1 MAYSPFSSSS
11 AFNVPLIK
19 HDVFVSFRGIDI
31 RTSFLSHLTKD
42 LHRNQIDFFV
52 DDEKL
57 HPGDEISPT
66 LLRAIEQSYIS
77 LVIFSKHYAS
87 SRWCME
93 ELVKIIECMEQYKRI
108 VIPVFYNV
116 DPSHVR
122 HQKGILAEAFDVHKE
137 RYEEEIMQSWKSVLK
152 KTANLSGIHYPSKY
166 RNESELIQDIVKN
179 ISEKLS
185 HLFSN
190 APQDLVGIDEHFK
203 FLQPLMAMESDEV
216 RTVGIWG
223 MGGIG
228 KTTIARAIFDRYAS
242 RYEGC
247 CFLQNVREESQKS
260 GKHSLYEK
268 LISELLEGEH
278 LVKGSA
284 HERSMYVKRKLS
296 RKKVLIV
303 LDDVDALDKLDYL
316 TREAI
321 CLGAGSRV
329 IVTTRDEQVLI
340 AARVHAI
347 YKVQELSFKSSLE
360 LFCLKAFHKSYPEH
374 GYEELSKMAV
384 NYTKGNPLALK
395 VLGSFL
401 HSRSIKEWKSAL
413 KKLRV
418 HPNVEIYNVLKLSY
432 DGLDDSDKNIFLD
445 IAFFFRGAY
454 KDNVIRFLDSCD
466 FFGDIGISTLE
477 RKALITIFSDRI
489 EMHDLIQQ
497 MGWEVVRQESN
508 KDPGK
513 LTRINKPEDFCN
525 LLKNSEEKSLVEG
538 IMIDLSQI
546 GDLHLNADTL
556 TNMPRLRFLKFYDP
570 SDQRQSKVYI
580 PTTLDPF
587 PAKLSYLEWNSCP
600 LNYLPL
606 RFCAEKL
613 VELRMPYSQTS
624 KLWDGAQN
632 LVNLTRLEL
641 GGCKKL
647 VELPDFSK
655 ATKLISIDL
664 CNCEK
669 LCQLHPSILSIQ
681 TLEGLF
687 LDGCKKLKS
696 VKSNIYLKSLK
707 VLGVQKC
714 SSLEEFSVSSEK
726 LTTSYFS
733 LLRIKSLPHEF
744 YCSTYLVCLVLWDCR
759 ELIELPHHIKTL
771 SSLLT
776 LDVSGCCSLRSIP
789 ELPPSIQVLLANGC
803 TSLERI
809 FSLKA
814 AFSLNRRQISF
825 ENCVKLEEESLND
838 ITEDAHLT
846 ILKNVLFSLTGHY
859 PMINYY
865 HYPRMDGRICYPG
878 YKVPEWFGC
887 QTTEASIT
895 IELDQPYYHLLGFI
909 FCCVVSQNIPPPYFN
924 KWGVLNIRCEYSH
937 FGDDVKHTFLIIRQI
952 FVPGRRRNSEDHVF
966 IWTYQFPDEDMF
978 REIEMCDD
986 DDSTSN
992 QKMSFRFSVDRPEY
1006 EKRVEERKKQV
1017 FIKGCGVLPM
1027 YASTVVDVIQKLELE
1042 FNLQL
1047 NPHHHNSITRQSM
1060 DALKSKMIRM
1070 IKGKSH
1076 RLLKK

>member
-1 MAYSPFSSSS
+1 
-11 AFNVPLIK
+11 
-19 HDVFVSFRGIDI
+19 
-31 RTSFLSHLTKD
+31 
-42 LHRNQIDFFV
+42 
-52 DDEKL
+52 
-57 HPGDEISPT
+57 
-66 LLRAIEQSYIS
+66 
-77 LVIFSKHYAS
+77 
-87 SRWCME
+87 ME
-93 ELVKIIECMEQYKRI
+93 ELVKIIECMEQYERI

-122 HQKGILAEAFDVHKE
+122 YQKRTFAEAFDVHKE
-137 RYEEEIMQSWKSVLK
+137 RYEEKIMQNWKSVLK

-242 RYEGC
+242 RYESC
-247 CFLQNVREESQKS
+247 CFLENVREESQKS

-284 HERSMYVKRKLS
+284 HARSMYVKRKLS

-316 TREAI
+316 TTEAI

-329 IVTTRDEQVLI
+329 IVTTRDEQILI
-340 AARVHAI
+340 AKGVDKR
-347 YKVQELSFKSSLE
+347 YKVWGLSFDSSLE
-360 LFCLKAFHKSYPEH
+360 LFCLKAFHKSCPEN
-374 GYEELSKMAV
+374 GYRELSKMAV

-401 HSRSIKEWKSAL
+401 HSRSIKEWESAL

-418 HPNVEIYNVLKLSY
+418 HPNVDIYNVLKLSY
-432 DGLDDSDKNIFLD
+432 DGLDDSEKNIFLD
-445 IAFFFRGAY
+445 IAFFFRGEY
-454 KDNVIRFLDSCD
+454 KGNVISFLDSCG
-466 FFGDIGISTLE
+466 FYGDIGISTLE
-477 RKALITIFSDRI
+477 RKALITIFGNRI
-489 EMHDLIQQ
+489 GMHDLIQQ
-497 MGWEVVRQESN
+497 MGWEVVRRESN
-508 KDPGK
+508 KDSGK
-513 LTRINKPEDFCN
+513 LTRINKAEDFCN

-546 GDLHLNADTL
+546 GDLHLNANTF
-556 TNMPRLRFLKFYDP
+556 TNMPRLRFLKLYAP

-587 PAKLSYLEWNSCP
+587 PAKVSYLEWNSCP
-600 LNYLPL
+600 LNSLPL

-613 VELRMPYSQTS
+613 VNLRMCNSQIS
-624 KLWDGAQN
+624 QLWDGAQD
-632 LVNLTRLEL
+632 LVNLIELNL
-641 GGCKKL
+641 GGCIKL
-647 VELPDFSK
+647 EELPDFSK
-655 ATKLISIDL
+655 ATKLKWL
-664 CNCEK
+664 NLWNCQN

-681 TLEGLF
+681 TLEVLS

-707 VLGVQKC
+707 ALGFQMC

-726 LTTSYFS
+726 LTISYFS
-733 LLRIKSLPHEF
+733 FSRFKSLPYEF
-744 YCSTYLVCLVLWDCR
+744 YCSTYLFRLCLLDCR

-771 SSLLT
+771 SKLVT
-776 LDVSGCCSLRSIP
+776 LDVRGCRSLRSIP
-789 ELPPSIQVLLANGC
+789 ELPPSIEVLLADEC

-809 FSLKA
+809 FSFKA
-814 AFSLNRRQISF
+814 VFSLNRRQISF

-846 ILKNVLFSLTGHY
+846 IFRNVLSFLTGQY
-859 PMINYY
+859 QMINYNEY
-865 HYPRMDGRICYPG
+865 RRMDGRICYPG

-895 IELDQPYYHLLGFI
+895 IELDQPYYQLLGFI
-909 FCCVVSQNIPPPYFN
+909 FCCVVSQNVPPPCFN
-924 KWGVLNIRCEYSH
+924 KWGTLNIRCEYGH
-937 FGDDVKHTFLIIRQI
+937 FGDDVKHTFQIKRQN
-952 FVPGRRRNSEDHVF
+952 FVPERRRNSEDRVF

-992 QKMSFRFSVDRPEY
+992 QKMSFRFSVDIPEY
-1006 EKRVEERKKQV
+1006 GKRLEERKKLV
-1017 FIKGCGVLPM
+1017 FIKGCGILPI

-1042 FNLQL
+1042 CKLQL
-1047 NPHHHNSITRQSM
+1047 NPHPHNSITRQSI
-1060 DALKSKMIRM
+1060 DAVKSKMIRK